1 MLLFSVICFYPFW
14 NIFVA
19 SLNEGGDYMR
29 GGVYFWPR
37 AFTLNNYLTAFNNI
51 EILQAFGISLARTV
65 VGTACSLVFTSVVAY
80 GMSLKDL
87 KCKNAFYAI
96 SLFTMFFNG
105 GLVPY
110 FVLIKH
116 LKLINTFWVYIIPS
130 LYSVYNMIILSN
142 FFRSLPEELH
152 ESAVMDGA
160 CEFRI
165 FRSIY
170 FPLSKPVLATVGL
183 WLAVGHWNNYFDAM
197 MYTTKTSLQ
206 PLQFYLLKLIRQ
218 SESMKSMAALFG
230 TEDDMA
236 MGTSM
241 LTIRYA
247 TMVIAIVP
255 VLCIY
260 PFVQKH
266 FTKGIMLGSVK
277 G

>member
-1 MLLFSVICFYPFW
+1 MSPLLWTAPASFAFS
-14 NIFVA
+14 A
-19 SLNEGGDYMR
+19 
-29 GGVYFWPR
+29 
-37 AFTLNNYLTAFNNI
+37 
-51 EILQAFGISLARTV
+51 
-65 VGTACSLVFTSVVAY
+65 
-80 GMSLKDL
+80 
-87 KCKNAFYAI
+87 
-96 SLFTMFFNG
+96 
-105 GLVPY
+105 
-110 FVLIKH
+110 
-116 LKLINTFWVYIIPS
+116 PS
-130 LYSVYNMIILSN
+130 T
-142 FFRSLPEELH
+142 
-152 ESAVMDGA
+152 
-160 CEFRI
+160 
-165 FRSIY
+165 
-170 FPLSKPVLATVGL
+170 SKPVLATVGL

-236 MGTSM
+236 MGTEM